1 MAIYISNTFSPYKVI
16 SDHQRTVYSSKLTLK
31 GTDTGPSLTVTYQ
44 RSLGKPIRVNF
55 WCMMPRILT
64 EMNNFGKYLIAAH
77 HLNFQTPFLRRI
89 NSRLNHKYKSCNI
102 ASISKGI
109 LGSSQMSL
117 AKNFVVRQL
126 HFVVWPN
133 LGVPICSRFHDGNL
147 VITYC

>member
-55 WCMMPRILT
+55 WCVIPRIFT
-64 EMNNFGKYLIAAH
+64 KMNNFGKYLRAAH